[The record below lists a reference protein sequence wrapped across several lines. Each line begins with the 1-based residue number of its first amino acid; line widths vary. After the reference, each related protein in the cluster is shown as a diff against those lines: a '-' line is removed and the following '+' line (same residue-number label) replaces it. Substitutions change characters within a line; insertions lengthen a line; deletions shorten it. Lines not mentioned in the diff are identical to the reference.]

1 MSPIPKFQDPV
12 RRRIV
17 EKKAKTSEP
26 RIHQIRRLRLNLL
39 SYSQLR
45 APSHRIQV
53 PQSSLKKS
61 REQKH

>member
-17 EKKAKTSEP
+17 EKKSQNIRAPYPPNSSTSFK
-26 RIHQIRRLRLNLL
+26 LL